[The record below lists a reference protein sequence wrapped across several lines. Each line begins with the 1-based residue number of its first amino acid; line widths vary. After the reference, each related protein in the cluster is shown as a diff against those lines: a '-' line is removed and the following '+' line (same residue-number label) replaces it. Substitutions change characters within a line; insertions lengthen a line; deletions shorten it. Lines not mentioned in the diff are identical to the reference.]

1 MDKTYLTPE
10 DNLTISFA
18 RLREG
23 TEVVLAPGIYR
34 AKVLITTPGI
44 TVTGAG
50 ADKTKIVWDD
60 YAKKLDGAGR
70 EYNTFRT
77 WSVAVCTD
85 HVTFRDLTIENDA
98 LRPHLKGQEVA
109 LSVLG
114 DNFLAENCVFRSTQD
129 TLFAG
134 PLPPDLIERYD
145 GFLADILRR
154 DGHFR
159 QVYRNCR
166 IEGSVDFIFGCADA
180 LFDRCEIRSVHEER
194 DLGFVA
200 APAHT
205 LEQTEGFVFR
215 NCDFTA
221 EEGVGNHTIFLAR
234 PWRDYGLSVFENC
247 TYGPHIRPEGFDKW
261 NDTDRDK
268 TARFYETPPVSGR
281 VPWVRLP
288 DIPAE

>member
-1 MDKTYLTPE
+1 MDKVYLNPE
-10 DNLTISFA
+10 TDLKQILPGLA
-18 RLREG
+18 PG
-23 TEVVLAPGIYR
+23 TEVFLSEGTYRTKLLLTVPG
-34 AKVLITTPGI
+34 LTLC
-44 TVTGAG
+44 GAG
-50 ADKTKIVWDD
+50 ASGTRIVWDD
-60 YAKKLDGAGR
+60 YAKKPDEFGR

-77 WSVAVCTD
+77 WTVAVCAD
-85 HVTFRDLTIENDA
+85 HITFRGLTVENDA
-98 LRPHLKGQEVA
+98 LDPAEKGQEVA

-114 DNFLAENCVFRSTQD
+114 DDFLAEDCVFRSTQD

-145 GFLADILRR
+145 GFLPDILRR

-166 IEGSVDFIFGCADA
+166 IDGSVDFIFGCADA

-194 DLGFVA
+194 SLGFVA

-268 TARFYETPPVSGR
+268 TARFHESPSVEGR
-281 VPWVRLP
+281 VSWVRP
-288 DIPAE
+288 

>member
-1 MDKTYLTPE
+1 MDKLYLSPE
-10 DNLTISFA
+10 YDLEKELA
-18 RLREG
+18 GCAPG
-23 TEVVLAPGIYR
+23 TEVFLSAGTYRVKLLLTVPG
-34 AKVLITTPGI
+34 LTLC
-44 TVTGAG
+44 GAG
-50 ADKTKIVWDD
+50 ADRTRIVWDD
-60 YAKKLDGAGR
+60 YAKKPDEYGR

-77 WSVAVCTD
+77 WTVAVCAD

-98 LRPHLKGQEVA
+98 LDPGEKGQEVA

-114 DNFLAENCVFRSTQD
+114 DDFLAEDCVFRSTQD

-134 PLPPDLIERYD
+134 PLPPDLIVRYE
-145 GFLADILRR
+145 GFLPDILRR

-180 LFDRCEIRSVHEER
+180 FFDHCQIASVQDGR

-205 LEQTEGFVFR
+205 TEQTEGFVFHE
-215 NCDFTA
+215 CDFTCEDNVSDA
-221 EEGVGNHTIFLAR
+221 SIFLAR
-234 PWRDYGLSVFENC
+234 PWRDYGLAVFENC
-247 TYGPHIRPEGFDKW
+247 RYGRHIRSEGFDKW

-268 TARFYETPPVSGR
+268 TARFYETPPVPGR
-281 VPWVRLP
+281 VPWVRP
-288 DIPAE
+288 MF

>member
-1 MDKTYLTPE
+1 MDKIYLTPE

-18 RLREG
+18 RLGEG
-23 TEVVLAPGIYR
+23 AEVVLGPGIYR

-50 ADKTKIVWDD
+50 TDKTKIVWDD

-77 WSVAVCTD
+77 WTAAVCAD

-98 LRPHLKGQEVA
+98 LRADLKGQEVA

-114 DNFLAENCVFRSTQD
+114 DDFLAENCVFRSTQD

-134 PLPPDLIERYD
+134 PLPPDLIERYV

-159 QVYRNCR
+159 QIYRNCR

-180 LFDRCEIRSVHEER
+180 LFDCCEIRSVHEER

-215 NCDFTA
+215 NCCFTR
-221 EEGVGNHTIFLAR
+221 EEGVSDGSIFLAR

-247 TYGPHIRPEGFDKW
+247 TYGPHIQPEGFDKW

-268 TARFYETPPVSGR
+268 TARFYETPPVAGR
-281 VPWVRLP
+281 VPWTRPWNGNL
-288 DIPAE
+288 